1 MRLPSWRR
9 KVFDWGFGF
18 GIIGVVLLGLASS
31 AAAQDKPEGK
41 KKTEKGKV
49 VQEGQ
54 AGEEEDSGVI
64 EIVVKI
70 PKPEAL
76 IFSQRMKT
84 KYEAIGYEKSFLGK
98 IIDSAK
104 QSPF

>member
-1 MRLPSWRR
+1 MRLPSWWR
-9 KVFDWGFGF
+9 KVFDWGIRF
-18 GIIGVVLLGLASS
+18 GIMAVVVFGLTLP
-31 AAAQDKPEGK
+31 AAAQDKPEAK
-41 KKTEKGKV
+41 KKAEKGKV
-49 VQEGQ
+49 VEEGQ
-54 AGEEEDSGVI
+54 AGDEEDSGVI

-84 KYEAIGYEKSFLGK
+84 KYQTIGYEKSFLGK

-104 QSPF
+104 HSPF

>member
-1 MRLPSWRR
+1 MRLRSWRR

-18 GIIGVVLLGLASS
+18 GIIAAVLLGLTLPL
-31 AAAQDKPEGK
+31 AAQDKPEGK
-41 KKTEKGKV
+41 KKAEKGKV
-49 VQEGQ
+49 VSEER

-84 KYEAIGYEKSFLGK
+84 KYETISYEKSFLDK

-104 QSPF
+104 HSPF